1 MLNQNIPKI
10 RDATQS
16 ASGQTD
22 QAQAK
27 LSTDT
32 RRPAR
37 LGLWVLGLGFGGFL
51 LWSAL
56 APLDEGVPTSGAV
69 SIDTKRKSVQHLS
82 GGIISEVHVKEGQ
95 FVKAHTPLLKVDTA
109 IAQANFESIRLHY
122 LTVRAMEGRLLAEQ
136 SNQNRID
143 FHPDLKQAA
152 DNTQLKE
159 ILANQRSLF
168 DSRRNALKADADAS
182 QEGIR
187 GLEASIQGF
196 QGLLSSRKSQME
208 SIKEELNGI
217 RDLVKEGYVA
227 RNKQLEIERMLA
239 DVSGSI
245 ADYQSN
251 ILRARQSILEAQTR
265 IRQRKEEYRKE
276 VDSQLAE
283 IRREVQADAEKLK
296 AATDELARTTIR
308 APVDGQVVGLAVQTV
323 GGVITPGQKLMDIVP
338 QDETLL
344 LETRIPPHLID
355 RVEPGKLTD
364 VRFSAFAHSPALVV
378 EGRVDSISTDLILD
392 PANNTSYYLARI
404 SLTPEGLKTLGNRQM
419 QAGMPA
425 EVIIKTGERTV
436 LEYILHPLLKRIAAT
451 MKEE

>member
-1 MLNQNIPKI
+1 MLTENIPNLQ
-10 RDATQS
+10 AVPQSTSEPNASTQS
-16 ASGQTD
+16 
-22 QAQAK
+22 K
-27 LSTDT
+27 LPNDP

-37 LGLWVLGLGFGGFL
+37 FGLWVLGIGFGGFL
-51 LWSAL
+51 LWSGL
-56 APLDEGVPTSGAV
+56 APLDEGVPTSGSV

-82 GGIISEVHVKEGQ
+82 GGIISEVLVKEGQ

-109 IAQANFESIRLHY
+109 IAQANFASIRLNY

-136 SNQNRID
+136 NNLSRID
-143 FHPDLKQAA
+143 FHPDLKPSVGDPQV
-152 DNTQLKE
+152 KE
-159 ILANQRSLF
+159 ILENQRSLF
-168 DSRRNALKADADAS
+168 DSRRNALRADVDAS

-196 QGLLSSRKSQME
+196 QGLLTGRKSQME
-208 SIKEELNGI
+208 SLKEELNGI

-227 RNKQLEIERMLA
+227 RNKQLELERMLA

-245 ADYQSN
+245 AEQQSN
-251 ILRARQSILEAQTR
+251 ILRARQSILETQTR
-265 IRQRKEEYRKE
+265 IRQRREEYRKE

-283 IRREVQADAEKLK
+283 IRREVQADADKLK
-296 AATDELARTTIR
+296 AATDELSRTIIR
-308 APVDGQVVGLAVQTV
+308 SPVEGQVVGLSIQTV
-323 GGVITPGQKLMDIVP
+323 GAVITPGQKLMDIVP

-344 LETRIPPHLID
+344 LETRVPPHLID
-355 RVEPGKLTD
+355 RVAPGKLTD
-364 VRFSAFAHSPALVV
+364 VRFSAFAHSPALVL
-378 EGRVDSISTDLILD
+378 EGKVDSISSDLIFD
-392 PANNTSYYLARI
+392 QASNTSYYLARI

-436 LEYILHPLLKRIAAT
+436 LEYIMHPLLKRIAAT

>member
-1 MLNQNIPKI
+1 MLNQNISNI
-10 RDATQS
+10 QDVTQS
-16 ASGQTD
+16 VSGQT
-22 QAQAK
+22 ASAHAK

-56 APLDEGVPTSGAV
+56 APLDEGVPTSGSV
-69 SIDTKRKSVQHLS
+69 SIDTKRKSIQHLS

-95 FVKAHTPLLKVDTA
+95 FVKAQEPLLKVDTA

-136 SNQNRID
+136 NNQNSID
-143 FHPDLKQAA
+143 FHSDLKQAA
-152 DNTQLKE
+152 DNTQVKE
-159 ILANQRSLF
+159 ILESQRSLF
-168 DSRRNALKADADAS
+168 DSRRNALKADVDAS
-182 QEGIR
+182 QEGIG

-245 ADYQSN
+245 TDHESN
-251 ILRARQSILEAQTR
+251 ILRARQSILETRSR

-276 VDSQLAE
+276 VNTQLAE

-296 AATDELARTTIR
+296 AATDELTRTTIR
-308 APVDGQVVGLAVQTV
+308 SPVDGQVVGLAIQTV

-344 LETRIPPHLID
+344 LETRVPPHLID

-378 EGRVDSISTDLILD
+378 EGKVDSISTDLIFD
-392 PANNTSYYLARI
+392 QANNTSYYLARI
-404 SLTPEGLKTLGNRQM
+404 SLTSEGLKTLGNRQM

-436 LEYILHPLLKRIAAT
+436 LEYIMHPLLKRIAAT

>member
-1 MLNQNIPKI
+1 MLNQNISNIK
-10 RDATQS
+10 DAAQTAPGQS
-16 ASGQTD
+16 APAQT
-22 QAQAK
+22 K

-37 LGLWVLGLGFGGFL
+37 VGLWILGLGFGGFL
-51 LWSAL
+51 LWSGL
-56 APLDEGVPTSGAV
+56 APLDEGVPTTGSV

-82 GGIISEVHVKEGQ
+82 GGIISEVLIKEGE
-95 FVKAHTPLLKVDTA
+95 FVKAQTPLLKVDTA

-136 SNQNRID
+136 NNLSRIG
-143 FHPDLKQAA
+143 FHPDLQQAA
-152 DNTQLKE
+152 DNPQVKE
-159 ILANQRSLF
+159 ILENQRSLF
-168 DSRRNALKADADAS
+168 ESRRNALKADMDAS

-208 SIKEELNGI
+208 SIKEELSGI

-227 RNKQLEIERMLA
+227 RNKQLELERMLA

-245 ADYQSN
+245 ADHQSN
-251 ILRARQSILEAQTR
+251 ILRARQSILETQGR
-265 IRQRKEEYRKE
+265 IRQRREEYRKE
-276 VDSQLAE
+276 VDTQLAE
-283 IRREVQADAEKLK
+283 IRREVQADADKLK
-296 AATDELARTTIR
+296 AATDELNRTIIR
-308 APVDGQVVGLAVQTV
+308 SPVDGQVVGLAIQTV
-323 GGVITPGQKLMDIVP
+323 GAVITPGQKLMDIVP

-344 LETRIPPHLID
+344 LETRVPPHLID
-355 RVEPGKLTD
+355 RVAPGKLTD

-378 EGRVDSISTDLILD
+378 EGKVDSISTDLIFD
-392 PANNTSYYLARI
+392 QASNTSYYLARI

-436 LEYILHPLLKRIAAT
+436 LEYIMHPLLKRIAAT

>member
-10 RDATQS
+10 QDVTPP
-16 ASGQTD
+16 ASGQTAA
-22 QAQAK
+22 AQAK

-37 LGLWVLGLGFGGFL
+37 LGLWVLGIGFGGFL

-143 FHPDLKQAA
+143 FHTDLKQAA

>member
-1 MLNQNIPKI
+1 MLNQNISNIK
-10 RDATQS
+10 DAAQTAPGQS
-16 ASGQTD
+16 APAQT
-22 QAQAK
+22 K

-37 LGLWVLGLGFGGFL
+37 VGLWILGLGFGGFL
-51 LWSAL
+51 LWSGL
-56 APLDEGVPTSGAV
+56 APLDEGVPTSGSV

-82 GGIISEVHVKEGQ
+82 GGIISEVLIKEGQ
-95 FVKAHTPLLKVDTA
+95 FVKAQTPLLKVDTA

-136 SNQNRID
+136 NNLGRIG
-143 FHPDLKQAA
+143 FHPDLQQAA
-152 DNTQLKE
+152 DNPQVKE
-159 ILANQRSLF
+159 ILDNQRSLF
-168 DSRRNALKADADAS
+168 ESRRNALKADMDAS

-208 SIKEELNGI
+208 SIKEELSGI

-227 RNKQLEIERMLA
+227 RNKQLELERMLA

-245 ADYQSN
+245 ADHQSN
-251 ILRARQSILEAQTR
+251 ILRARQSILETQGR
-265 IRQRKEEYRKE
+265 IRQRREEYRKE
-276 VDSQLAE
+276 EDTQLAE
-283 IRREVQADAEKLK
+283 IRREVQADADKLK
-296 AATDELARTTIR
+296 AATDELNRTIIR
-308 APVDGQVVGLAVQTV
+308 SPVDGQVVGLAIQTV
-323 GGVITPGQKLMDIVP
+323 GAVITPGQKLMDIVP

-344 LETRIPPHLID
+344 LETRVPPHLID
-355 RVEPGKLTD
+355 RVAPGKLTD

-378 EGRVDSISTDLILD
+378 EGKVDSISTDLIFD
-392 PANNTSYYLARI
+392 QASNTSYYLARI

-436 LEYILHPLLKRIAAT
+436 LEYIMHPLLKRIAAT